1 MICTTRLTGTTSVVL
16 VQQGTSTA
24 TGTVAIT
31 GTGNG
36 TGTIHIGFFNDI
48 IMITLASNNC
58 FCQIYLSSASSCYGA
73 LIIQSQSSIALL
85 MV

>member
-1 MICTTRLTGTTSVVL
+1 MEFIKSVDHNNTVL
-16 VQQGTSTA
+16 LFFFQKNVRYGTSTA

-58 FCQIYLSSASSCYGA
+58 FCQIYCFH
-73 LIIQSQSSIALL
+73 
-85 MV
+85 